1 MPAVVDL
8 RSDTVT
14 KPTAAMRL
22 AMSAAEVG
30 DDVYEEDPTVNALQA
45 RVAALLGKE
54 AALFMPSGTMAN
66 QVALRSLT
74 APGDEVMI
82 GQNAHVWLYESGA
95 LAALAGVQTCPLPG
109 GGLFGASDVR
119 AAHKPDTFYLS
130 PTTALAVENTHNAAG
145 GAAWSLAGLREVT
158 AAAHALGMHT
168 HLDGARLW
176 HAAVATGHSEAEL
189 CAGFDTVTVALSKGL
204 GAPVGSVLASTRE
217 RITRCRRL
225 RKMYGGGMRQVGIL
239 AAAGLYALDHHR
251 ARLADD
257 HCRAAAIASALAE
270 AAQGKAIAVT
280 TPQTNIVLIRGA
292 LDIPRVVAAARAQG
306 VLIGAPT
313 ADALRLITHL
323 DVDDAGLAHAI
334 AVLKPLLHAS

>member
-30 DDVYEEDPTVNALQA
+30 DDVYDEDPTVNALQA

-74 APGDEVMI
+74 VPGDEVMI

-109 GGLFGASDVR
+109 GGLFGASEVR

-130 PTTALAVENTHNAAG
+130 PTTVLAVENTHNAAG
-145 GAAWSLAGLREVT
+145 GAAWSLAALREVT
-158 AAAHALGMHT
+158 ATARTLGMRT

-176 HAAVATGHSEAEL
+176 NAAVATGHSEAEL
-189 CAGFDTVTVALSKGL
+189 CEGFDTVTVALSKGL
-204 GAPVGSVLASTRE
+204 GAPIGSVLASTRE

-239 AAAGLYALDHHR
+239 AAAGLYALEHHR

-257 HCRAAAIASALAE
+257 HRRASAIASALAE
-270 AAQGKAIAVT
+270 AAVGKQIRVS

-292 LDIPRVVAAARAQG
+292 LDIVGVVAAARAQG